1 MVLIDT
7 GSRETGNQIF
17 AAIRKWDD
25 RPVRTVIYTHDHI
38 DHTFG
43 VHLRQR

>member
-25 RPVRTVIYTHDHI
+25 RPVRTVIYTHGHI